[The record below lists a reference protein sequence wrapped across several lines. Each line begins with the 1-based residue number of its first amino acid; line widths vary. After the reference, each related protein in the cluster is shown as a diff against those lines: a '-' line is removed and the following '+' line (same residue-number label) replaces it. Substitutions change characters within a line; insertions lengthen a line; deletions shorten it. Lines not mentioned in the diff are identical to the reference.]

1 MLFRLGTT
9 CALVLCLVAS
19 PLGGTLFA
27 AEHGTSTA
35 EPFPP
40 LVGSPAATTMPV
52 EATAARDAA
61 DDRLRRSFHEFPR
74 NAINEEQRGYR
85 SRRGRGRG
93 AAAAAIMI
101 GAAAAVAGTALL
113 VYANRPECSANHSAE
128 GCGYGTKVAG
138 GSFLAGGAIGI
149 AVGAALWR

>member
-1 MLFRLGTT
+1 MKLSHPGTT
-9 CALVLCLVAS
+9 CALVLCLMTS

-27 AEHGTSTA
+27 EEQVAVAA
-35 EPFPP
+35 EPFRP
-40 LVGSPAATTMPV
+40 LGLSPSATAPFESAAT
-52 EATAARDAA
+52 RDAA
-61 DDRLRRSFHEFPR
+61 GDRLRRSFHEFPL

-113 VYANRPECSANHSAE
+113 VYANRPECNVNHSAA